1 MSELVLTRRDL
12 LKATAGAAVAAL
24 APEVLAQEKPKRAK
38 VVLAR
43 HKEVLDARGKIHE
56 NVLMQMLDA
65 AVTEL
70 VGVKNPVDAWKRLVK
85 PNDLVGI
92 KSNEWSPLPTPKE
105 VEQAIRKRL
114 MDAGVP
120 EGNIRIDD
128 RGARSTLAPCTAL
141 INVRPLRTH
150 WWSGIGGCIK
160 NHIMFSENP
169 ASYHPNACSSLAAV
183 WDLPTVK
190 GKTRL
195 NILLALTPLFHGRGP
210 HHWDPRYVWQYKGL
224 FVSYDPVAIDA
235 MGLRLIQA
243 KRRQHFGEDVA
254 LETPPTHIRDA
265 EVRYGLGVSDPR
277 RIDLVKLGWQEDIL
291 TS

>member
-38 VVLAR
+38 VGLAR

-70 VGVKNPVDAWKRLVK
+70 VGVKNPVDGWKRLVK

-183 WDLPTVK
+183 WDLPAVK

-224 FVSYDPVAIDA
+224 FVAYDPVAVDA

-265 EVRYGLGVSDPR
+265 EVKYGLGVSDPR

>member
-160 NHIMFSENP
+160 NQIMFSENP

-265 EVRYGLGVSDPR
+265 EVKYGLGVSDPR

>member
-38 VVLAR
+38 VVLVR
-43 HKEVLDARGKIHE
+43 HKEVLDAQGKINE
-56 NVLMQMLDA
+56 NVLMQILDA

-85 PNDLVGI
+85 PSDLVGM
-92 KSNEWSPLPTPKE
+92 KSNVWAPLPTPKE

-128 RGARSTLAPCTAL
+128 RGARTTLAPCTAL

-183 WDLPTVK
+183 WDLPAVK

-224 FVSYDPVAIDA
+224 FVAYDPVAVDA

-265 EVRYGLGVSDPR
+265 EVKYRLGVSDPR
-277 RIDLVKLGWQEDIL
+277 RIDLVTLGWKEDMLI
-291 TS
+291 